1 MQVTIGQFKIDIEK
15 GYCSVSFAMG
25 EHDVDMF
32 YSAHGKTAQHFV
44 GINIDQ
50 KPLIEIPLP
59 ESQENTDNAA

>member
-15 GYCSVSFAMG
+15 GYCSVSFEMG

-50 KPLIEIPLP
+50 KKLVEIPLP
-59 ESQENTDNAA
+59 ESQSELDDGA